1 MIDHPRFTRTDGD
14 EPALE
19 VTTEPSGGYNFSEP
33 TRETYVL
40 STRAIGLVVD
50 ELDYSER
57 EEVAPVTTKILFLT
71 GGAYV
76 PDETLDV
83 VETVQRLRFPDGG
96 KHPTDAEVERVAA
109 HLKRAEIEQGARWI
123 VEKLVE
129 NGRLADVMG
138 VDEIR
143 TQRERMNGLR
153 GIAKDL

>member
-1 MIDHPRFTRTDGD
+1 MIDHPRFTRTDSD

-19 VTTEPSGGYNFSEP
+19 VSVEPSDGYNFSEP

-50 ELDYSER
+50 ELDYTDR
-57 EEVAPVTTKILFLT
+57 EEVAPVTAKILLLT

-83 VETVQRLRFPDGG
+83 VGTVQRLRCPDGG
-96 KHPTDAEVERVAA
+96 KHPTDGEIERVAA
-109 HLKRAEIEQGARWI
+109 YLKRAEIEQRARWI
-123 VEKLVE
+123 VEEIVE
-129 NGRLADVMG
+129 ETRLADVMT